1 MLLAF
6 YAVDN
11 SQHYGR
17 HEFDCIYDKP
27 SEIKKML
34 SKLSDEELRIYD
46 TGSEGLYDLAEDYN
60 DEIIDGSQ
68 WWCVVIP

>member
-1 MLLAF
+1 
-6 YAVDN
+6 
-11 SQHYGR
+11 
-17 HEFDCIYDKP
+17 
-27 SEIKKML
+27 ML

-46 TGSEGLYDLAEDYN
+46 TGSEGLYELAEDYN

>member
-1 MLLAF
+1 MQHVVFLVLVGWGVEERNLPPFLLFNQNSVIMLLAF

-27 SEIKKML
+27 SEIKKN
-34 SKLSDEELRIYD
+34 
-46 TGSEGLYDLAEDYN
+46 AE
-60 DEIIDGSQ
+60 
-68 WWCVVIP
+68 